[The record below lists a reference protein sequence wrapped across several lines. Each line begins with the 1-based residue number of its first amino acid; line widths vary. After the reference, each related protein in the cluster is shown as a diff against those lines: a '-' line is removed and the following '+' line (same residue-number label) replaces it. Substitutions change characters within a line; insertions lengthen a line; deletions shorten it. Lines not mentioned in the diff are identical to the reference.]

1 LNYAEYLCNLAFKI
15 QNLKS
20 NFVTLNDLFMTDTQK
35 ALFDYLLWL
44 GDSTLILGHRL
55 SEWCGHGPILEE
67 DIAMTNIAL
76 DLVGQSRLYLAYAGE
91 LEGKGRTED
100 DIAYLRDVMAYR
112 NALIT
117 EQPNGDFAVT
127 MVRQL
132 LFTIF
137 NYHLQTAL
145 LSSTDETLRS
155 IAEKAIKETTYHL
168 RHCSDWIIRLGD
180 GTEESH
186 KRTQD
191 ALDNIWLF
199 TDDMFTN
206 QPSDK
211 ALIDAKIVPDLAA
224 IKTLWLDTLKTVTTA
239 ATLTIP
245 KPDYMMK
252 GGRTGNHTEHLGFIL
267 AELQFLQR
275 AYPDAKW

>member
-1 LNYAEYLCNLAFKI
+1 
-15 QNLKS
+15 
-20 NFVTLNDLFMTDTQK
+20 MTDTQK

-91 LEGKGRTED
+91 LEAKGRSED
-100 DIAYLRDVMAYR
+100 DLAYLRDVMAYR

-186 KRTQD
+186 KKTQE

-206 QPSDK
+206 QPGDK
-211 ALIDAKIVPDLAA
+211 ALIDAKIVPDLSA
-224 IKTLWLDTLKTVTTA
+224 IKTLWLDTLKTVTTQ
-239 ATLTIP
+239 ATLNIP
-245 KPDYMMK
+245 AASFMMK
-252 GGRTGNHTEHLGFIL
+252 GSRTGNHTEHLGFIL
-267 AELQFLQR
+267 AELQFLPR